1 MLKTEIFQIMIQFQ
15 EIKPNEVPW
24 DLLLLAQPSLEIIQ
38 ADLKQGLC
46 HVAKMGGEIVGVFVI
61 VQKSEQLWE
70 ITNIAVAPQY
80 QGQKIGK
87 TILAQAILVA
97 KNLGAIEIEVGTGNS
112 SLNQFAFYQKAG
124 FRIVGVIPD
133 FFSENYDQ
141 PIYEN
146 GIQCRDL
153 IRLKYQISS
162 KS

>member
-1 MLKTEIFQIMIQFQ
+1 MIQFQ
-15 EIKPNEVPW
+15 PITKQNEALW
-24 DLLLLAQPSLEIIQ
+24 DLLLLAQPSLENIQ
-38 ADLKQGLC
+38 TDLNQGLC
-46 HVAKMGGEIVGVFVI
+46 HVAKIDREIVGVFVI
-61 VQKSEQLWE
+61 VQKSKQLWE

-97 KNLGAIEIEVGTGNS
+97 QNLGATEIEVGTGNS
-112 SLNQFAFYQKAG
+112 SLLQIAFDQKAG

-133 FFSENYDQ
+133 FFIENYDQ

>member
-1 MLKTEIFQIMIQFQ
+1 MIQFQ
-15 EIKPNEVPW
+15 PIIKQNEAPW
-24 DLLLLAQPSLEIIQ
+24 DLLLLAQPSLENIQ
-38 ADLKQGLC
+38 IDLNQGLC
-46 HVAKMGGEIVGVFVI
+46 HVAKIDSEIVGVFVI
-61 VQKSEQLWE
+61 VQKSKQLWE

-97 KNLGAIEIEVGTGNS
+97 QNLGATEIEVGTGNS
-112 SLNQFAFYQKAG
+112 SLLQLAFYQKAG

-133 FFSENYDQ
+133 FFIENYDK

-153 IRLKYQISS
+153 IRLKYQVSS

>member
-1 MLKTEIFQIMIQFQ
+1 MIQFQ
-15 EIKPNEVPW
+15 PIIKQNEAPW
-24 DLLLLAQPSLEIIQ
+24 DLLLLAQPSLENIQ
-38 ADLKQGLC
+38 IDLNQGLC
-46 HVAKMGGEIVGVFVI
+46 HVAKIDSEIVGVFVI
-61 VQKSEQLWE
+61 VQKSKQLWE

-97 KNLGAIEIEVGTGNS
+97 QNLGATEIEVGTGNS
-112 SLNQFAFYQKAG
+112 SLLQLAFYQKAG

-133 FFSENYDQ
+133 FFIENYDK

-153 IRLKYQISS
+153 IRLKYPVSS

>member
-1 MLKTEIFQIMIQFQ
+1 MIQFQ
-15 EIKPNEVPW
+15 PIIKQNEAPW
-24 DLLLLAQPSLEIIQ
+24 DLLLLAQPSLENIQ
-38 ADLKQGLC
+38 IDLNQGLC
-46 HVAKMGGEIVGVFVI
+46 HVAKIDSEIVGVFVI
-61 VQKSEQLWE
+61 VQKSKQLWE

-97 KNLGAIEIEVGTGNS
+97 QNLGATEIEVGTGNS
-112 SLNQFAFYQKAG
+112 SLLQIAFYQKAG

-133 FFSENYDQ
+133 FFIENYDK

-153 IRLKYQISS
+153 IRLKYQVSS